1 MTEKAKPVPNT
12 RLRSERER
20 RGWTREYVADKIGGE
35 VRTIGRWERGTT
47 SPSPFYRQRLCELF
61 EMDAEALGFFKDTTA
76 QDQERLGQQDEE
88 TNTGRELDVP
98 TKQGFLSHMIGQ
110 SNLTKLLVVGGVVVT
125 MSLLFWVLLF
135 RLLMTAPI
143 PYPPNTPTAQPSP
156 FPQTQHTKPPIK
168 PGGVWVNPANGQ
180 VVHGVMHFAA
190 HAYPTNFGDPAID
203 HVNFTVTWPGG
214 HWQVA
219 CVAYP
224 PAIEDIFRCDVSL
237 HQLGAPDGRVTVS
250 FDVYDRDG
258 NTNFAP
264 NGEHMIMYYVV

>member
-1 MTEKAKPVPNT
+1 VTEKAKPAPNT

-20 RGWTREYVADKIGGE
+20 RGWTREYVAGKIGSDA
-35 VRTIGRWERGTT
+35 RTVGRWERGTT

-76 QDQERLGQQDEE
+76 QDSESFGQQDEE
-88 TNTGRELDVP
+88 TNRGRELDVP

-110 SNLTKLLVVGGVVVT
+110 SNLAKLLVLGGVVVT

-135 RLLMTAPI
+135 RLLI
-143 PYPPNTPTAQPSP
+143 
-156 FPQTQHTKPPIK
+156 PQTPHIRPLIK

-219 CVAYP
+219 CIAYP

-250 FDVYDRDG
+250 FDVYDQGG

-264 NGEHMIMYYVV
+264 NGEHVITYYAV